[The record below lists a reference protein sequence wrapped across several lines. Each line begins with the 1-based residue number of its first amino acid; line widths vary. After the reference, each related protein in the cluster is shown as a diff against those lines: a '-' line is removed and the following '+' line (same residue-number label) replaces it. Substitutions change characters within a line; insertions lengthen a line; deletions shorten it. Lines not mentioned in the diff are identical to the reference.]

1 MRFAWELGDGLQPQD
16 LLALASGY
24 LAKEYH
30 DELDEDLKQI
40 KGSMHML
47 GDGGADVDEDDRAK
61 QEEL

>member
-1 MRFAWELGDGLQPQD
+1 VRFAWELGDGLQPQD
-16 LLALASGY
+16 VLALASGY

-47 GDGGADVDEDDRAK
+47 GDGGAEDEDDRAK

>member
-16 LLALASGY
+16 VLALVSGY

-47 GDGGADVDEDDRAK
+47 GDGEVAEDDRAK